1 MSLTAYRDASAFDAL
16 AAEWNPLVERSVG
29 NSPFLRLEYQRAW
42 WQHLGEGELLVVAVR
57 SEGGRLIGIGNLF
70 GGRPGAEG
78 VVYRIIGC
86 MEIADYLDLIV
97 ERGRE
102 AEVCAA
108 IMGFLTGP
116 EAPAWDKLDLCN
128 LPSWSSTPE
137 IMAQAATARGFP
149 AALSTLEPCP
159 VIALPATWDE
169 YLDSLDGKQ
178 RREMRR
184 KLRRAEA
191 GEEKIEWFIVGK
203 ERDIA
208 AEAEAFLDLMA
219 RSSPDKTD
227 FLTPA
232 MRSLFREVIAG
243 AQANGWLQLAFLQVN
258 GQRAAA
264 YLNFDYLDRI
274 WVYNSGLAPE
284 LFAYLSPGWVLLSYL
299 IQWAIEHGRK
309 EFDFL
314 RGGEAYKYQF
324 GGKDTQIQRLVI
336 TNPTPLPPATARSAP
351 HPAESQG

>member
-1 MSLTAYRDASAFDAL
+1 MSLTTYRDASAFDAL
-16 AAEWNPLVERSVG
+16 AAEWNPLVERSAG

-42 WQHLGEGELLVVAVR
+42 WQHLGEGEPLIVAVR
-57 SEGGRLIGIGNLF
+57 SDTGSLIGIANLF
-70 GGRPGAEG
+70 GSRHAAEG

-86 MEIADYLDLIV
+86 MEIADYLDLIA

-108 IMGFLTGP
+108 VMDFLTGP

-128 LPSWSSTPE
+128 LPSWSATPE
-137 IMAQAATARGFP
+137 IMAEAAKARGFP
-149 AALSTLEPCP
+149 VALTALEPCP
-159 VIALPATWDE
+159 VVVLPATWDE

-178 RREMRR
+178 RREIRR

-191 GEEKIEWFIVGK
+191 GMEKVEWFIVGK
-203 ERDIA
+203 ERQIT

-219 RSSPDKTD
+219 RSSPDKAN

-232 MRSLFREVIAG
+232 MRSLFRQVIAG
-243 AQANGWLQLAFLQVN
+243 AHENGWLQLAFLEVN

-299 IQWAIEHGRK
+299 IKWAIEHGRK

-324 GGKDTQIQRLVI
+324 GGKDTRIQRLVI
-336 TNPTPLPPATARSAP
+336 TNPNPLPPATGRSTH
-351 HPAESQG
+351 HPAENQG